1 MLKYIV
7 QYRAV
12 LMYYNMACCKTSL
25 GIFMH
30 TALGD
35 ILRVNNQI
43 SAVGAMGA
51 TLPGK
56 ADIFLWQGQKLV

>member
-1 MLKYIV
+1 
-7 QYRAV
+7 
-12 LMYYNMACCKTSL
+12 
-25 GIFMH
+25 MH

-51 TLPGK
+51 TLPAE